1 MNDRQIRC
9 FLEVCKELNFTK
21 AAEKMYVA
29 QPAVSRNIS
38 SLEKELG
45 IKLFN
50 RESRRKI
57 TLTEEGKTF
66 YNMFLRF
73 SAEFND
79 AVQSAHAELQP
90 LRFGYNSG
98 WDVSS
103 FIPAVMEK
111 CMERRPDFSVTI
123 DCLNFADLSAALLKG
138 DLDAILSLEDYNQNV
153 PGLESDRVT
162 EIPRFIF
169 FSKSRYPRADSP
181 KDFYNED
188 FFIVDDSQ
196 VRKITSQIEKYCAP
210 YHFVPKLKTVPNIET
225 VLARVENGLG
235 VAILDGWTEGLE
247 HSNIGRFEIGSKHP
261 VSLVWREDSYTQ
273 EIRLFHRELLN
284 QLNST
289 SEHTDQP
296 K

>member
-50 RESRRKI
+50 RESRRRI
-57 TLTEEGKTF
+57 TLTEDGKTF

-79 AVQSAHAELQP
+79 AVQSVNAKLQP

-98 WDVSS
+98 WDISS
-103 FIPAVMEK
+103 FLPAVMER
-111 CMERRPDFSVTI
+111 CRQRQSDFRVII
-123 DCLNFADLSAALLKG
+123 DCLNFADLISALLRG
-138 DLDAILSLEDYNQNV
+138 DLDAILSIEDYNQNV
-153 PGLESDRVT
+153 PGVEFDRIT
-162 EIPRFIF
+162 EIPRYIF
-169 FSKSRYPRADSP
+169 FSRSRYPDTNSP

-188 FFIVDDSQ
+188 FFIMDDSQ

-210 YHFVPKLKTVPNIET
+210 YHFVPKLKTVPNIDT

-235 VAILDGWTEGLE
+235 VAILDEWTKVAE
-247 HSNIGRFEIGSKHP
+247 HSDIGCFEIGSKHP
-261 VSLVWREDSYTQ
+261 VSLVWREGSYTQ
-273 EIRLFHRELLN
+273 EVRIFHQELLKHLGAAAS
-284 QLNST
+284 Q
-289 SEHTDQP
+289 EQ
-296 K
+296 